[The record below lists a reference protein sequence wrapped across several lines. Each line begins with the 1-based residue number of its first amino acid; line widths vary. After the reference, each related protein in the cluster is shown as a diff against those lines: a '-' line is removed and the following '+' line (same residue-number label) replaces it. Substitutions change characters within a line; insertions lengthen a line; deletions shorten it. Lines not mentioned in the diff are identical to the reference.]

1 MLKLAIGAGHG
12 INTPGKRVPK
22 EFDSNQTRE
31 WVLNDRVVRYTI
43 AFLKHYNVDILRTD
57 DPTGKVDVDLK
68 TRANKANNWKADLYL
83 SIHHNAGINLGKG
96 GGTSVHLFPG
106 SKKTPKALARSLYD
120 EVIKQTGLIGNRA
133 SPVSENNFQIL
144 RQTNMTALLLENGF
158 MDSGTDY
165 PIIMSEEHARRTA
178 VGIVNFLIKNYKIK
192 KRDNSTDLL
201 YRVIVD
207 GKQVGAYAV
216 LANIN
221 KQIDKAYKDRADK
234 VVIEKVRG

>member
-22 EFDSNQTRE
+22 ELDDNQTRE
-31 WVLNDRVVRYTI
+31 WVLNDRVVRFTI

-57 DPTGKVDVDLK
+57 DPTGKVDVDLR

-83 SIHHNAGINLGKG
+83 SIHHNAGINLGQG
-96 GGTSVHLFPG
+96 GGTVVFRYPNST
-106 SKKTPKALARSLYD
+106 KTSKALTKSLYD
-120 EVIKQTGLIGNRA
+120 EVVKQTGLKGNRA
-133 SPVSENNFQIL
+133 NPVSENNFQIL

-158 MDSGTDY
+158 MDSRTDY
-165 PIIMSEEHARRTA
+165 PIIITEEHARKTA
-178 VGIVNFLIKNYKIK
+178 IGIVNFLIKNYKIK
-192 KRDNSTDLL
+192 KNNNSTDLL

-207 GKQVGAYAV
+207 GNQVGAYSV

>member
-1 MLKLAIGAGHG
+1 MLKLAIEAGHG

-22 EFDSNQTRE
+22 ELDNTQTRE
-31 WVLNDRVVRYTI
+31 WVLNDRVVRFTI

-57 DPTGKVDVDLK
+57 DPTGKVDIDLR

-96 GGTSVHLFPG
+96 GGTTVYRFPN
-106 SKKTPKALARSLYD
+106 STKTSKALMKSLYD
-120 EVIKQTGLIGNRA
+120 EVVKQTKLVGNRA
-133 SPVSENNFQIL
+133 SPTNDRNFQIL

-158 MDSGTDY
+158 MDSRTDY
-165 PIIMSEEHARRTA
+165 PIIKTDEHARKTA
-178 VGIVNFLIKNYKIK
+178 IGIVNFLIKNYKIK
-192 KRDNSTDLL
+192 KKDNSTDLL

-216 LANIN
+216 LDNIK
-221 KQIDKAYKDRADK
+221 KQIDKSYKDKADK